1 MASRTTADRVELTVG
16 FRAQVAGLV
25 ASGLRAAELVWGTS
39 RPLATAFAVLTLV
52 AGVVPGLTAWLGK
65 MVVDA
70 VVAAAAGAAPLRLA
84 LGWVALECGVVVV
97 LAASHHGI
105 AICGQL
111 LRALLGHRVNVLIL
125 EKALALELRH
135 FEDAAFYD
143 RLTQARRQASN
154 RPLSLVTRSFGLV
167 QNLISL
173 GTYSV
178 ILLPFS
184 PVAVVLLVLTGLPSF
199 VAETRFS
206 GQAFRL
212 FTWRSPESRKQSYL
226 EAVLAREDYA
236 KEVQLFNLGPLLLDR
251 YRSIFQTVWREDRD
265 LTIRRGLWGWLL
277 GVLGT
282 VALYGAYGWI
292 AVTTARG
299 AISLGDMTMYMLL
312 FRQGQAAFSAVL
324 TAIGGMYE
332 DNLYLTNLYDF
343 LDEPTPTEEGSL
355 EVGPAPGDGLRFE
368 AVRFTYEGAEEA
380 ALDGVSFHLRPGEK
394 LAIVGEN
401 GSGKTTL
408 IKLLARLYRPS
419 SGRILL
425 DGADVRAWEPA
436 AFRRRIGIIF
446 QDFAHYQFLLGENIG
461 AGDAE
466 RFHDRQAWQRA
477 AARGMA
483 LPVAEALPD
492 GFDTQLGRWFKGG
505 RELSGGQWQKV
516 ALARAFMRES
526 ADLLVLD
533 EPTAAM
539 DAAAEA
545 EIFERVRQES
555 AQQMAILISHR
566 FSTVR
571 MADRILVLDRGRVEE
586 AGTHE
591 ELMASAGRYARLFS
605 LQAAGYR

>member
-1 MASRTTADRVELTVG
+1 ML
-16 FRAQVAGLV
+16 
-25 ASGLRAAELVWGTS
+25 
-39 RPLATAFAVLTLV
+39 
-52 AGVVPGLTAWLGK
+52 
-65 MVVDA
+65 
-70 VVAAAAGAAPLRLA
+70 
-84 LGWVALECGVVVV
+84 
-97 LAASHHGI
+97 
-105 AICGQL
+105 
-111 LRALLGHRVNVLIL
+111 
-125 EKALALELRH
+125 
-135 FEDAAFYD
+135 
-143 RLTQARRQASN
+143 
-154 RPLSLVTRSFGLV
+154 
-167 QNLISL
+167 
-173 GTYSV
+173 
-178 ILLPFS
+178 
-184 PVAVVLLVLTGLPSF
+184 
-199 VAETRFS
+199 
-206 GQAFRL
+206 
-212 FTWRSPESRKQSYL
+212 
-226 EAVLAREDYA
+226 
-236 KEVQLFNLGPLLLDR
+236 LFNLGPLLLDR
-251 YRSIFQTVWREDRD
+251 YRSIFQRVWREDRD